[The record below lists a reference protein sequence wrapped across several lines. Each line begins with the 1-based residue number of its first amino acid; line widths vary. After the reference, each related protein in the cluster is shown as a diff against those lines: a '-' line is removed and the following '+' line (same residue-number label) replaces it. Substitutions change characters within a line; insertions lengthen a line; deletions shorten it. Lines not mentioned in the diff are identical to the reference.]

1 MEILMN
7 VLTRLSLVVV
17 AGAVFAGCATTDQV
31 KPKPAYPPAGVTVTP
46 PPTQPALP
54 EPPAVVV
61 PAEPSASEKN
71 LTMALASFERGEYNL
86 AMKQLS
92 PLTTETSLDKSGRI
106 KAIKTLAFAQCLT
119 RAVVACRKTF
129 EKAFQLDA
137 QFDLAPAEQGHP
149 VWGPQFERARKATQV
164 K

>member
-1 MEILMN
+1 MN
-7 VLTRLSLVVV
+7 KLTQLSLIIA
-17 AGAVFAGCATTDQV
+17 AGVFLAGCATTDQV
-31 KPKPAYPPAGVTVTP
+31 KPKLGYPPVDTSVKP
-46 PPTQPALP
+46 PPIEPALP

-71 LTMALASFERGEYNL
+71 LTIALVSYERGEYNL

-92 PLTTETSLDKSGRI
+92 PLTTDTSLDKSGRI
-106 KAIKTLAFAQCLT
+106 KAIKTLAFAQCLA
-119 RAVVACRKTF
+119 RAVVACRKSF

-149 VWGPQFERARKATQV
+149 VWGPQFERARKAMQV